1 MALVALN
8 LPLADFD
15 RDPIH
20 NGRFWLQAMATVPMI
35 DVRVY
40 AKWLKD

>member
-1 MALVALN
+1 VALVSLN

-15 RDPIH
+15 RGPIQQ
-20 NGRFWLQAMATVPMI
+20 GSLLAAAMATVPMI
-35 DVRVY
+35 DMRVY

>member
-1 MALVALN
+1 LTET
-8 LPLADFD
+8 
-15 RDPIH
+15 RSSK
-20 NGRFWLQAMATVPMI
+20 GRFWLQAMATVPMI